1 MNIALVE
8 KGVPVLGVI
17 YVPVRK
23 ELYFASSSVGAYK
36 FTGIDSSSQP
46 SMDEMKQRAIRL
58 PIALAHQGVVVVASR
73 SHQTEETTAFIDNLR
88 KQESPLR

>member
-1 MNIALVE
+1 MGDAVDRGPRWTVPRSLSRKTGEFTVNIALVE

-46 SMDEMKQRAIRL
+46 SMTR
-58 PIALAHQGVVVVASR
+58 
-73 SHQTEETTAFIDNLR
+73 
-88 KQESPLR
+88 